1 MRLALPSLIIF
12 LYAITS
18 MVIFTN
24 LRPALKISLIILLF
38 IISLKYIIYVK
49 VGGSF
54 IAPNFPPYLLI
65 VMETLYSALIMLVF
79 MAVIKDLIALVLLLS
94 RLAGTDWHM
103 PFSKEIINS
112 CILAGALLFGIYGTY
127 QSMKV
132 PEIKTTEVEI
142 ENLPQ
147 NLNGFSIIQL
157 TDIHIGLI
165 LDKKWL
171 EKVVEKTNS
180 ANPDLI
186 VVTGDMIDGRVEK
199 LEQEV
204 SPLSRLYSKNG
215 VLGVTGNHEY
225 YFNFKK
231 WVPVFEK
238 MGIEMLDNEHRVID
252 INGSKLII
260 AGVPDTYQKRFTGKG
275 PDFLKAVKNA
285 PEGVSVL
292 LSHRPDGVPINT
304 NADLQLSGHTHGGHI
319 FFLKWLIGSYNGG
332 LVNGLYQINKRKIY
346 VSPGTGLWAG
356 FSCRIGVPSEITRI
370 VLKSKDR

>member
-1 MRLALPSLIIF
+1 
-12 LYAITS
+12 
-18 MVIFTN
+18 
-24 LRPALKISLIILLF
+24 
-38 IISLKYIIYVK
+38 
-49 VGGSF
+49 
-54 IAPNFPPYLLI
+54 
-65 VMETLYSALIMLVF
+65 MLVF

-103 PFSKEIINS
+103 PFSKAIINS

-186 VVTGDMIDGRVEK
+186 AVTGDMIDGRVEK

-292 LSHRPDGVPINT
+292 LSHRPDGVPLNI

-332 LVNGLYQINKRKIY
+332 LVNGLYEINKRKIY